1 MNANGGEEEAFQ
13 GTSRLERVVAA
24 AGAVILLAM
33 IGYLVFYALTKP
45 DGPPKISFETGPV
58 EAAGSGYV
66 VQFTV
71 RNDGYSTASA
81 LEIRGRLVQGDSIA
95 EESRA
100 TIDHVP
106 EQSARRGGLFF
117 SRNPALYQLGLRAEG
132 YTSP

>member
-1 MNANGGEEEAFQ
+1 MNANGGEEGTVQ
-13 GTSRLERVVAA
+13 GTSLLEWAVASI
-24 AGAVILLAM
+24 GALIVMALIA
-33 IGYLVFYALTKP
+33 YLVFYGLTRS

-58 EAAGSGYV
+58 QEIGNGYV

-81 LEIRGRLVQGDSIA
+81 LEISGRLMQGDSIA

-106 EQSARRGGLFF
+106 EQSSRSGGLFF
-117 SRNPALYQLGLRAEG
+117 SRNPALHQLGVRAEG
-132 YTSP
+132 YSSP